1 MEKVNYTIEIKN
13 KRASFDYI
21 LTDRIEA
28 GIVLYGTEIKSIR
41 DGKASLVDT
50 YCMFQNGELWVKNMQ
65 ISASRLGYYYN
76 HDVKRDR
83 KLLLSKRQLKKYER
97 ETKETGYTII
107 PIRLYVN
114 EKGLAKLEIALAKG
128 KKAYDKRETLKAKE
142 AKTDM
147 DRYIKNY

>member
-1 MEKVNYTIEIKN
+1 MEKVNYSIEIKN

-41 DGKASLVDT
+41 DGKTSLVDT

-65 ISASRLGYYYN
+65 ISAYRLGYYYN

-147 DRYIKNY
+147 DRFIKNY

>member
-50 YCMFQNGELWVKNMQ
+50 YCTFDNGELWVKNMQ
-65 ISASRLGYYYN
+65 ISAYRLGYYYN

-107 PIRLYVN
+107 PIRLYIN
-114 EKGLAKLEIALAKG
+114 EKGLAKLEIAIAKG
-128 KKAYDKRETLKAKE
+128 KKAYDKRETLKAKV
-142 AKTDM
+142 AKSDM
-147 DRYIKNY
+147 DRFVKNY

>member
-1 MEKVNYTIEIKN
+1 MEKVNYTVEIKN

-65 ISASRLGYYYN
+65 ISAYRLGYYYN

>member
-1 MEKVNYTIEIKN
+1 MEKVNYSIEIKN

-50 YCMFQNGELWVKNMQ
+50 YCTFDNGELWVKNMQ
-65 ISASRLGYYYN
+65 ISAYRLGYYYN

-147 DRYIKNY
+147 DRFIKNY

>member
-13 KRASFDYI
+13 KRASFDYF
-21 LTDRIEA
+21 LSDRIEA

-50 YCMFQNGELWVKNMQ
+50 YCTFDNGELWVKNMQ
-65 ISASRLGYYYN
+65 ISAYRLGYYYN

-107 PIRLYVN
+107 PIRLYIN
-114 EKGLAKLEIALAKG
+114 EKGLAKLEIAIAKG
-128 KKAYDKRETLKAKE
+128 KKAYDKRETLKAKV
-142 AKTDM
+142 AKSDM
-147 DRYIKNY
+147 DRFVKNY

>member
-1 MEKVNYTIEIKN
+1 MEKVNYTVEIKN

-41 DGKASLVDT
+41 DGKVSLVDT

-65 ISASRLGYYYN
+65 ISAYRLGYYYN

-147 DRYIKNY
+147 DRFIKNY

>member
-1 MEKVNYTIEIKN
+1 MEKVNYSIEIKN

-65 ISASRLGYYYN
+65 ISAYRLGYYYN

-147 DRYIKNY
+147 DRFIKNY

>member
-1 MEKVNYTIEIKN
+1 MEKDNYSIEIKN

-21 LTDRIEA
+21 ISDRIEA

-50 YCMFQNGELWVKNMQ
+50 YCTFDNGELWVKNMQ
-65 ISASRLGYYYN
+65 ISAYRLGYYYN

-107 PIRLYVN
+107 PIRLYIN
-114 EKGLAKLEIALAKG
+114 EKGLAKLEIAIAKG
-128 KKAYDKRETLKAKE
+128 KKAYDKRETLKAKV
-142 AKTDM
+142 AKSDM
-147 DRYIKNY
+147 DRFVKNY

>member
-1 MEKVNYTIEIKN
+1 MAKGNNTKEIKN
-13 KRASFDYI
+13 KRASFDYF
-21 LTDRIEA
+21 LSDRIEA

-50 YCMFQNGELWVKNMQ
+50 YCTFDNGELWVKNMQ
-65 ISASRLGYYYN
+65 ISAYRLGYYYN

-107 PIRLYVN
+107 PIRLYIN
-114 EKGLAKLEIALAKG
+114 EKGLAKLEIASAKG
-128 KKAYDKRETLKAKE
+128 KKAYDKRETLKAKV
-142 AKTDM
+142 AKSDM
-147 DRYIKNY
+147 DRFVKNY

>member
-1 MEKVNYTIEIKN
+1 MEKVNYTVEIKN

-65 ISASRLGYYYN
+65 ISAYRLGYYYN

-128 KKAYDKRETLKAKE
+128 KKAYDKRETLKAKV
-142 AKTDM
+142 AKSDM
-147 DRYIKNY
+147 DK

>member
-65 ISASRLGYYYN
+65 ISAYRLGYYYN
-76 HDVKRDR
+76 HDVYR
-83 KLLLSKRQLKKYER
+83 
-97 ETKETGYTII
+97 
-107 PIRLYVN
+107 N
-114 EKGLAKLEIALAKG
+114 EI
-128 KKAYDKRETLKAKE
+128 
-142 AKTDM
+142 
-147 DRYIKNY
+147 NVH

>member
-1 MEKVNYTIEIKN
+1 MEKVNYSIEIKN

-21 LTDRIEA
+21 ISDRIEA

-65 ISASRLGYYYN
+65 ISAYRLGYYYN

-147 DRYIKNY
+147 DRFIKNY

>member
-1 MEKVNYTIEIKN
+1 MEKVNFSIEIKN

-65 ISASRLGYYYN
+65 ISAYRLGYYYN

-147 DRYIKNY
+147 DRFIKNY

>member
-1 MEKVNYTIEIKN
+1 MEKVNYSIEIKN

-65 ISASRLGYYYN
+65 ISAYRLGYYYN

>member
-1 MEKVNYTIEIKN
+1 MGKGNKNIEIKN
-13 KRASFDYI
+13 KRASFDYF
-21 LTDRIEA
+21 LTDKIEA

-50 YCMFQNGELWVKNMQ
+50 YCTFDKGELWVKNMQ
-65 ISASRLGYYYN
+65 ISSYRLGYYYN

-83 KLLLSKRQLKKYER
+83 KLLLSKRQLRKFEK

-107 PIRLYVN
+107 PTRLYIN

-128 KKAYDKRETLKAKE
+128 KKSYDKRETLKAKE
-142 AKTDM
+142 AKSDI
-147 DRYIKNY
+147 DRFVKNY

>member
-65 ISASRLGYYYN
+65 ISAYRLGYYYN

-147 DRYIKNY
+147 DRYIKKY

>member
-1 MEKVNYTIEIKN
+1 MEKVNYSIEIKN

-21 LTDRIEA
+21 ISDRIEA

-50 YCMFQNGELWVKNMQ
+50 YCTFDNGELWVKNMQ
-65 ISASRLGYYYN
+65 ISAYRLGYYYN

-107 PIRLYVN
+107 PIRLYIN
-114 EKGLAKLEIALAKG
+114 EKGLAKLEIAIAKG
-128 KKAYDKRETLKAKE
+128 KKAYDKRETLKAKV
-142 AKTDM
+142 AKSDM
-147 DRYIKNY
+147 DRFVKNY

>member
-1 MEKVNYTIEIKN
+1 MEKVNYSIEIKN

-65 ISASRLGYYYN
+65 ISAYQLGYYYN

-147 DRYIKNY
+147 DRFIKNY

>member
-1 MEKVNYTIEIKN
+1 MAKGNNTKEIKN
-13 KRASFDYI
+13 KRASFDYF
-21 LTDRIEA
+21 LSDRIEA

-50 YCMFQNGELWVKNMQ
+50 YCTFDNGELWVKNMQ
-65 ISASRLGYYYN
+65 ISAYRLGYYYN

-107 PIRLYVN
+107 PIRLYIN
-114 EKGLAKLEIALAKG
+114 EKGLAKLEIAIAKG
-128 KKAYDKRETLKAKE
+128 KKVYDKRETLKAKV
-142 AKTDM
+142 AKSDM
-147 DRYIKNY
+147 DRFVKNY

>member
-1 MEKVNYTIEIKN
+1 MEKVNYSIEIKN

-65 ISASRLGYYYN
+65 ISAYRLGYYYN

-97 ETKETGYTII
+97 ETKETGNTII

-147 DRYIKNY
+147 DRFIKNY

>member
-1 MEKVNYTIEIKN
+1 MEKVNYSIEIKN

-41 DGKASLVDT
+41 DGKVSLVDT

-65 ISASRLGYYYN
+65 ISAYRLGYYYN

-147 DRYIKNY
+147 DRFIKNY

>member
-65 ISASRLGYYYN
+65 ISAYRLGYYYN

>member
-1 MEKVNYTIEIKN
+1 MEKVNYTVEIKN

-50 YCMFQNGELWVKNMQ
+50 YCTFDNGELWVKNMQ
-65 ISASRLGYYYN
+65 ISAYRLGYYYN

-107 PIRLYVN
+107 PIRLYIN
-114 EKGLAKLEIALAKG
+114 EKGLAKLEIAIAKG
-128 KKAYDKRETLKAKE
+128 KKAYDKRETLKAKV
-142 AKTDM
+142 AKSDM
-147 DRYIKNY
+147 DRFVKNY

>member
-1 MEKVNYTIEIKN
+1 MEILNRKAKYDYFIEEE
-13 KRASFDYI
+13 FECG
-21 LTDRIEA
+21 IE
-28 GIVLYGTEIKSIR
+28 LLGTEIKSIR
-41 DGKASLVDT
+41 QGKASLVDT
-50 YCMFQNGELWVKNMQ
+50 FCYIENGEVWVKNMQ
-65 ISASRLGYYYN
+65 ISAYRLGYYYN

-97 ETKETGYTII
+97 ETKETGNTII

>member
-1 MEKVNYTIEIKN
+1 MEKVNYTVEIKN

-65 ISASRLGYYYN
+65 ISAYRLGYYYN

-114 EKGLAKLEIALAKG
+114 EKGLAKLEIAIAKG
-128 KKAYDKRETLKAKE
+128 KKAYDKRETLKAKV
-142 AKTDM
+142 AKSDM
-147 DRYIKNY
+147 DRFVKNY